1 MQGAQ
6 LKCRRHILIH
16 LSLPDVEGAH
26 MDASD
31 MQGAHMRLPEVQ
43 EVHVNNKKCRGV
55 SESV

>member
-26 MDASD
+26 MGTSD

-43 EVHVNNKKCRGV
+43 EVHVNNKKCRGCI
-55 SESV
+55 